1 MDSLYRTIIGPV
13 EPLLKLDMV
22 PEQYRRT
29 IQSPPAPNVSEAEVP
44 PITAVPNDPSIS

>member
-1 MDSLYRTIIGPV
+1 MDALYRAIVGTV
-13 EPLLKLDMV
+13 EPLRRDHEV

-29 IQSPPAPNVSEAEVP
+29 LPAPPAPTVSEAEVP